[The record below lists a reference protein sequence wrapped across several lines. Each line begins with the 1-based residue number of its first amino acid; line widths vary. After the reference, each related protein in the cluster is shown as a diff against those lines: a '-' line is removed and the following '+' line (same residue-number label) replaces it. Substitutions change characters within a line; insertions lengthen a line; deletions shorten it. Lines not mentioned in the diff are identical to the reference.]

1 MRWQK
6 PVPGLTMTET
16 LKLGP
21 VRYSPGHQ
29 LLGCVWG
36 GGKKLLFVVSFIVF
50 WGWRYSLLM
59 MSKQSLKKVKY
70 LGPDSTVRK

>member
-16 LKLGP
+16 LQDTSYWG
-21 VRYSPGHQ
+21 V
-29 LLGCVWG
+29 CVG
-36 GGKKLLFVVSFIVF
+36 GGKKLLFVVSFVVF